1 MAKKKTVEEIQYDTL
16 RHNTRELLKTRAGQD
31 FIWHVLSICDIYGHH
46 FTGNS
51 TTFFNEGKRYV
62 GLEVLALL
70 EDVDPAAYAQL
81 LLNHQETKELNH
93 D

>member
-1 MAKKKTVEEIQYDTL
+1 MAKKKSTEEIQYDTL

-31 FIWHVLSICDIYGHH
+31 FVWFVLSICDIYGHH

-51 TTFFNEGKRYV
+51 TTFFNEGKRFV

-70 EDVDPAAYAQL
+70 EEVDPTAYARL
-81 LLNHQETKELNH
+81 LLNRQEEKEFIN